1 MILNGQL
8 SVSLF
13 DLIFGGILINFQ
25 DFERIEF
32 LLNLFREVFL
42 KEVLL
47 IFGDSILI
55 EEVFKDVIGIS
66 WKVSLWNYIPLNW
79 SERLEMYS
87 GWS

>member
-13 DLIFGGILINFQ
+13 DLIFGGILVNFQ

-32 LLNLFREVFL
+32 FLNFFREVFL

-66 WKVSLWNYIPLNW
+66 WKVSLWNYIPFNW
-79 SERLEMYS
+79 SERPEMYS